1 MFKLLYLVVV
11 VSNIL
16 FWFVG
21 CAILSLGVWMR
32 FIEGPVKE
40 YFLEYPQL
48 KMALTIILA
57 CGVLFLVLS
66 LVGTCGANMKNEVL
80 LSLYTITMAIL
91 CTCEIISVFSFLL
104 KNREDLLE
112 QFADWYNRDVFL
124 KLDHK
129 SHPNVWI
136 KNWKIVEH
144 VQESLKCC
152 GIKGSGDFQ
161 ELGILDTKDAEKL
174 RITCMETSQ
183 SKVGEIQRPNYF
195 ETGCHEALI
204 SEGDKYIVFIWVV
217 SPIILVLQLV
227 ALISTIIFVIYLI
240 KGGKYDDDDED
251 CSGSG
256 LKYAKDIFGQK

>member
-1 MFKLLYLVVV
+1 MV

-40 YFLEYPQL
+40 YFLEYPLL

-91 CTCEIISVFSFLL
+91 CTCEIISVFSFLT
-104 KNREDLLE
+104 KKKEDILN
-112 QFADWYNRDVFL
+112 QFAEWYHRDVFL
-124 KLDHK
+124 KLDHEAFP
-129 SHPNVWI
+129 SVWI

-144 VQESLKCC
+144 VQESLHCC
-152 GIKGSGDFQ
+152 GISGSSDFQ
-161 ELGILDTKDAEKL
+161 EMGILATKDAEKL
-174 RITCMETSQ
+174 RNTCIQTGQ
-183 SKVGEIQRPNYF
+183 TKAGEIQRPIFF
-195 ETGCHEALI
+195 ELGCHDALTT
-204 SEGDKYIVFIWVV
+204 EGEKYIVFIWAI
-217 SPIILVLQLV
+217 SPLILCLQLV

-251 CSGSG
+251 CSV
-256 LKYAKDIFGQK
+256 YASEIS